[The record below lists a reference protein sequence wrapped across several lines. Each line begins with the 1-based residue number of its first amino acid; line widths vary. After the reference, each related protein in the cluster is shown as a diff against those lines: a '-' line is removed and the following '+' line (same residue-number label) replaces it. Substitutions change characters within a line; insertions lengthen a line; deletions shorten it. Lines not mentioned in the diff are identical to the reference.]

1 MDSLSEESL
10 AVFVSNG
17 AAVGTF
23 TVAGTVLAG
32 YMAARLGSSL
42 FSELKNVIFARV
54 AQSTIRQAAVGVFAH
69 LLRLDASFYARTNPG
84 GLSRVIDRG
93 IRGISF
99 SFTAL
104 LFNIVPTAVEV
115 GLVCGIMTHSFGW
128 QYAAVTG
135 GMLAAYSLFTSRVS
149 SWRTRFRR
157 ELNAAEADA
166 SVRAHDALLHH
177 ESVKNCTR
185 EAWETRAY
193 SSALA
198 RYEQA
203 ALHTAKSLFYLNFGQ
218 QAILSAALT
227 SVMWMASESI
237 VAGAGMTVGDLVML
251 NALIFQ
257 LSLPLN
263 FLGSMYR
270 ELKQSFVDMEALLG
284 LLRLRPQIT
293 SGPSSR
299 SLVVTAG
306 TVEFKDV
313 NFAYEPN
320 RAILKNVSFRVEGG
334 QRVAFVG
341 PSGAGKSTLGRLLL
355 RHCDACEG
363 SIEIDG
369 QDVKSVKLEELRRA
383 VGIVNQDTVLFN
395 RSLQFN
401 IAYGLDSTVDPEA
414 CDSAR
419 LADACKAASL
429 PLHRFP
435 DGLKTLVGERG
446 VMLSGGERQRVALA
460 RLILRDPPIMIFDES
475 TAALDTATEQSI
487 LEALEQLPRT
497 KTMIFIA
504 HRLTT
509 IAGMDRI
516 FVLGDDGTIVQ
527 SGTHEELLQDKNGLY
542 HRLWSAQMAKK

>member
-1 MDSLSEESL
+1 MSEESL
-10 AVFVSNG
+10 AVLVASGN
-17 AAVGTF
+17 AMTAF

-32 YMAARLGSSL
+32 YLTARLGSSL
-42 FSELKNVIFARV
+42 FSELKNVVFARV
-54 AQSTIRQAAVGVFAH
+54 AQSTIRQAAVRVFSH
-69 LLRLDASFYARTNPG
+69 LLSLDSSFYARTNPG

-93 IRGISF
+93 IKGINF

-104 LFNIVPTAVEV
+104 LFNLVPTVVEV
-115 GLVCGIMTHSFGW
+115 GLVCGVMTYSFGW

-135 GMLAAYSLFTSRVS
+135 GMLATYSLFTSRLS
-149 SWRTRFRR
+149 AWRTRFRR
-157 ELNAAEADA
+157 DLNAAEAEA

-185 EAWETRAY
+185 ETWETGVY
-193 SSALA
+193 SAALK

-203 ALHTAKSLFYLNFGQ
+203 ALQTSKSLFYLNFGQ

-227 SVMWMASESI
+227 GVMAMASHSI
-237 VAGAGMTVGDLVML
+237 VSGAAMSVGDLVML

-263 FLGSMYR
+263 FLGTMYR
-270 ELKQSFVDMEALLG
+270 ELKQSFVDMEALFG
-284 LLRLRPQIT
+284 LLRLEPRISDAAAAKPLQIS
-293 SGPSSR
+293 SG
-299 SLVVTAG
+299 A
-306 TVEFKDV
+306 VEFKNV
-313 NFAYEPN
+313 NFAYEPT
-320 RAILKNVSFRVEGG
+320 RPVLKNVSFRVEGG

-355 RHCDACEG
+355 RHCDADSG

-369 QDVKSVKLEELRRA
+369 QDVRSAQLSDLRRA
-383 VGIVNQDTVLFN
+383 VGIVNQDTLLFN
-395 RSLQFN
+395 RSLRFN
-401 IAYGLDSTVDPEA
+401 VAYGWDPQGDPE
-414 CDSAR
+414 SAAHEEAV
-419 LADACKAASL
+419 LSAFKSASL
-429 PLHRFP
+429 SLSRFP
-435 DGLKTLVGERG
+435 DGLRTLVGERG

-460 RLILRDPPIMIFDES
+460 RLILRDSPIMIFDES

-487 LEALEQLPRT
+487 MKTLEQLPRS

-509 IAGMDRI
+509 ITGVDRI
-516 FVLGDDGTIVQ
+516 FVLNEEGTIVQ
-527 SGTHEELLQDKNGLY
+527 AGKHEELLLDKSGLY